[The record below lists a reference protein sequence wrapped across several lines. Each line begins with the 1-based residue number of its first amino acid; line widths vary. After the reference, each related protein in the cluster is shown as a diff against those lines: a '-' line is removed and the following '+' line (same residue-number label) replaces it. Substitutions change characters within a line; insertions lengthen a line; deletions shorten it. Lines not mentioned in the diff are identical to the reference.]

1 MPHVI
6 YYCYMTNFGSHGLMN
21 IVCYDTHPINDD
33 WIEIHFKCIF
43 GEFFYAHAS
52 KPDVPSVYPWIWV
65 LGVLHFIYFSDI
77 YISTV

>member
-43 GEFFYAHAS
+43 GEIFFMLMHLNLMFH
-52 KPDVPSVYPWIWV
+52 P
-65 LGVLHFIYFSDI
+65 FIRGFGC
-77 YISTV
+77 